1 MTEDIVDKLKDR
13 LFWSD
18 AEEAIDEIKRLR
30 KMVGDWEETAKILA
44 LDLGHPEYANEVYDD
59 IQSGLYE
66 KVRGRLKDSKNKNA

>member
-1 MTEDIVDKLKDR
+1 MTEDIVNKLKDR

-30 KMVGDWEETAKILA
+30 KMVSDWEETAKILA